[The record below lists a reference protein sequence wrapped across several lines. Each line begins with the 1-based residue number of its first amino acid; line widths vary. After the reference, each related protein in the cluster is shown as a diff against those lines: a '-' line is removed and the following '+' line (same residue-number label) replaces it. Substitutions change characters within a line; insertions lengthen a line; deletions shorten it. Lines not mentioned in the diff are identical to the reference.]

1 MTNLKKLLSE
11 TTRIIIDNN
20 HNCECWTGLEDID
33 ENWKKA
39 EVENKDLL
47 KACLPLLEEISE
59 DEELDTMFCSELI
72 GVIDFLK
79 TLTK

>member
-1 MTNLKKLLSE
+1 MKNLKKLLEKEVRFYKSPWE
-11 TTRIIIDNN
+11 M
-20 HNCECWTGLEDID
+20 DIT
-33 ENWKKA
+33 
-39 EVENKDLL
+39 NKELL
-47 KACLPLLEEISE
+47 KACLPVLQKISE